1 MLIDGSGRHHP
12 VHSGL
17 LRLFFPVFRGLKIE
31 ELKVVV
37 LDKVTTE
44 EAQFVLELAY
54 GMGRCAIFMI
64 LKFPD
69 EIYTSAIWSSIKDIF
84 ATTT

>member
-54 GMGRCAIFMI
+54 GMGRCAILMT
-64 LKFPD
+64 LKYPV
-69 EIYTSAIWSSIKDIF
+69 EIYM
-84 ATTT
+84 

>member
-1 MLIDGSGRHHP
+1 M
-12 VHSGL
+12 
-17 LRLFFPVFRGLKIE
+17 
-31 ELKVVV
+31 VV
-37 LDKVTTE
+37 LDEVTTE

>member
-1 MLIDGSGRHHP
+1 M
-12 VHSGL
+12 
-17 LRLFFPVFRGLKIE
+17 RLFFPVFRGLKIE

-54 GMGRCAIFMI
+54 GMGRCAILMT
-64 LKFPD
+64 LKYPD
-69 EIYTSAIWSSIKDIF
+69 EIYI
-84 ATTT
+84 

>member
-1 MLIDGSGRHHP
+1 MLIDDSGRHHG
-12 VHSGL
+12 GL

-31 ELKVVV
+31 VLKMV
-37 LDKVTTE
+37 LLDEVTTE

>member
-1 MLIDGSGRHHP
+1 MRGVINAT
-12 VHSGL
+12 
-17 LRLFFPVFRGLKIE
+17 LFRCFFGCNTAPRGINVE
-31 ELKVVV
+31 ELRVVV
-37 LDKVTTE
+37 LDEVTTE

-69 EIYTSAIWSSIKDIF
+69 EIYTSAIWSSITDIF

>member
-1 MLIDGSGRHHP
+1 M
-12 VHSGL
+12 
-17 LRLFFPVFRGLKIE
+17 
-31 ELKVVV
+31 VV
-37 LDKVTTE
+37 LDEVTTE

-69 EIYTSAIWSSIKDIF
+69 EIYTSAIWSSIKQQPTILRQWTRVAPGLQDR
-84 ATTT
+84 ALGTAR